1 MSKQSRIIK
10 YDGYMVIRC
19 DCESTNEP
27 HRLTRN
33 QGKYVCPNCQTTY
46 ECQMVLNVT
55 PQMKLYH
62 GGAEYGR

>member
-1 MSKQSRIIK
+1 MKDSKRIIK

-27 HRLTRN
+27 QRLTRN
-33 QGKYVCPNCQTTY
+33 SGKWVCPNCQTTY

-55 PQMKLYH
+55 PRMKLKYE
-62 GGAEYGR
+62 GLAG